1 MVHDADIAATLMNRW
16 DISGNSRD
24 STLELL
30 KEGRL
35 QFTIERGLFESGVPS
50 FRHGI
55 EFECLLFED
64 GSRVLR
70 LVDSTRASGLTPWSS
85 IAPVTVIPHATSL
98 AAGNRGK
105 HDRPR
110 TDGTHLL
117 AD

>member
-16 DISGNSRD
+16 GISGNSRD

-55 EFECLLFED
+55 EFECLLFGD

-70 LVDSTRASGLTPWSS
+70 LVDSNKASGLTPWSS
-85 IAPVTVIPHATSL
+85 VAPAKAMPHAASL
-98 AAGNRGK
+98 GAANRGN

-110 TDGTHLL
+110 TDSTTLF